1 MKSIELAAAEALLN
15 RRLKLTLP
23 APRWMRL
30 FGVRTIP
37 FYAYR
42 PTVAM
47 LLRMSG
53 VLAAMDIDLAQLK
66 SGRLADVLTVV
77 SRNGKRASRLVALGM
92 IRGSVASLLFH
103 RLLAFYLRC
112 TLDMCGLAELTQL
125 LAVTSWAAES
135 VSIIVPASGL
145 RMTDP
150 SASLADTGSK
160 RGNGSTFR

>member
-92 IRGSVASLLFH
+92 IRGSVASMLFH
-103 RLLAFYLRC
+103 RLLAWYLRC
-112 TLDMCGLAELTQL
+112 NMDMRGLAELTQL
-125 LAVTSWAAES
+125 IAVTSGAEDF
-135 VSIIVPASGL
+135 VSIIASASGL
-145 RMTDP
+145 RMTEP
-150 SASLADTGSK
+150 TASQAETGS
-160 RGNGSTFR
+160 